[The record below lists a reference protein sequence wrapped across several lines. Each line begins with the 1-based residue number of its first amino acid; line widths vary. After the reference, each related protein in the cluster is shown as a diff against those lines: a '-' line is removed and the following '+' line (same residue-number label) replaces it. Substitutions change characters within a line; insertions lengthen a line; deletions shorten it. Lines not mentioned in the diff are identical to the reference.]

1 MTYCVKTHRVHH
13 SVVTMVTMMTQR
25 LAMMADTNGMKELIE
40 SAIQDINTKYSY
52 NTTTI
57 NDNYVLASL
66 PEDCFYEVKS
76 VSGTD
81 PVSLS
86 SRSCW
91 ALSFQSYKYI
101 YQKSRF
107 AFAFVAFSTIL
118 NFSLKTHTYTN
129 INLLHILLVSI
140 YYYYYYY
147 YYYITLS

>member
-76 VSGTD
+76 VSGRDHKWKAHVVTE
-81 PVSLS
+81 
-86 SRSCW
+86 
-91 ALSFQSYKYI
+91 
-101 YQKSRF
+101 
-107 AFAFVAFSTIL
+107 
-118 NFSLKTHTYTN
+118 LKKEHVN
-129 INLLHILLVSI
+129 EWIAA
-140 YYYYYYY
+140 
-147 YYYITLS
+147 